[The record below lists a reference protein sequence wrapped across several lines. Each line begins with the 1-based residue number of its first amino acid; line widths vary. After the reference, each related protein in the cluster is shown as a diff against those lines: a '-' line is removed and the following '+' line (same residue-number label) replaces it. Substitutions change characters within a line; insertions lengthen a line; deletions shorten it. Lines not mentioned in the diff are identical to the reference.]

1 MSTIRFIA
9 LAAIILSTVSM
20 VRRAAL
26 GGDPEESRSMAQP
39 TVAIAQIVDTLM
51 NHLSANMPDINHL
64 RSGVVTQ
71 KQGEKLD
78 DTRLRTRNTQTR
90 LWVKID
96 RSVCFMFDKH
106 AAAIAGSEDDLNQ
119 WLKPWEM
126 VRILETDW
134 GIGITIQS
142 FTMGTTTYFA
152 VAYSM
157 DVSPVG
163 GYAVNSVRV
172 FGPAQDGSYDLIDSA
187 KQNDYIVVNEVLTN
201 RWDSTSGSQS
211 RLSAELLRLSLIDP
225 CRMLDDRV
233 RIKTTWIY
241 PTGRGILIDWFFDGK
256 ELSVDKS
263 AGPKSSP
270 SLLNTQ

>member
-1 MSTIRFIA
+1 MRIIRFIA
-9 LAAIILSTVSM
+9 LSAIILSTVSL
-20 VRRAAL
+20 VRHTAF
-26 GGDPEESRSMAQP
+26 GGDPEESQSVAQP
-39 TVAIAQIVDTLM
+39 MVAIAQVVDTLM

-78 DTRLRTRNTQTR
+78 DTRFRTRNTQTC
-90 LWVKID
+90 LWIKID
-96 RSVCFMFDKH
+96 RSVCFMFDRH
-106 AAAIAGSEDDLNQ
+106 AASIAGSDDDLNQ

-126 VRILETDW
+126 ARMLETDW

-187 KQNDYIVVNEVLTN
+187 KQNDYIVINEVLKN
-201 RWDSTSGSQS
+201 RWNSTLGGPS

-225 CRMLDDRV
+225 CRMIKDRV
-233 RIKTTWIY
+233 KIKTTWIY
-241 PTGRGILIDWFFDGK
+241 PTGRGILIDWFFDGE
-256 ELSVDKS
+256 ELSVYKF

-270 SLLNTQ
+270 SLLSTQ